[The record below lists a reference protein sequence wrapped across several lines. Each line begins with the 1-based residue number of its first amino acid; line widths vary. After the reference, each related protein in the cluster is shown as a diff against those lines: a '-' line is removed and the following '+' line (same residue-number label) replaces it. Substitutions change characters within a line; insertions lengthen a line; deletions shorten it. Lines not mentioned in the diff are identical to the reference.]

1 MMAGWWRDGV
11 PSAGLFTGAVAWLIS
26 TQLNYAL
33 VPWVCATG
41 MSWVVPVCSAMLMA
55 VSLAGGWVSW
65 RAWGGADVASADESA
80 IAHPRRFLAGIGILS
95 AVLFALV
102 IATQGSAGF
111 VLQGCER

>member
-1 MMAGWWRDGV
+1 MMAAWWRDGV
-11 PSAGLFTGAVAWLIS
+11 PSAGLFSGAIAWLIS

-41 MSWVVPVCSAMLMA
+41 MSWLVPACAAVLMA
-55 VSLAGGWVSW
+55 ASLAGGLLSW
-65 RAWGGADVASADESA
+65 RAWGNADVASADESA

-95 AVLFALV
+95 TVLFALV
-102 IATQGSAGF
+102 IATQGSAAF